1 MFFKPKNEKINLKKL
16 FRYNKEKNAFIID
29 VSIDYYKDLY
39 NDWDFS
45 PFKRRDLDTDLITFI
60 EESSE
65 EIPLRYKVIIN
76 FFIPEEM
83 RDPGKEERSKAG
95 LKNFFKYMLY
105 KVESEQRKA
114 QWRAFKYTVAGLFL
128 VFIAFFVKNFIEQW
142 GYLSFLPEGLI
153 IGGWVFIWEVFTILF
168 FLNSERKVKI
178 KEYKRLIKSE
188 INYNYYTDK
197 TYFEKL

>member
-1 MFFKPKNEKINLKKL
+1 MFFKEKNEKVDLKKL

-29 VSIDYYKDLY
+29 VSIGYYKDLY

-45 PFKRRDLDTDLITFI
+45 PFKRRDLDTDLIAFI

-65 EIPLRYKVIIN
+65 EIPLKYKVIIN

-83 RDPGKEERSKAG
+83 RDPKKEEKSKVG
-95 LKNFFKYMLY
+95 LNNFFKYMLY
-105 KVESEQRKA
+105 KVEGEQKKA
-114 QWRAFKYTVAGLFL
+114 QWRAFKYTITGLFL
-128 VFIAFFVKNFIEQW
+128 VFISFFVKNYIEHLA
-142 GYLSFLPEGLI
+142 YLSVLPEGLV

-168 FLNSERKVKI
+168 FINSERKVKI
-178 KEYKRLIKSE
+178 KEYKRLIRSE

-197 TYFEKL
+197 THFEKI

>member
-1 MFFKPKNEKINLKKL
+1 MFFKEKNEKVDLKKL

-29 VSIDYYKDLY
+29 VSIGYYKDLY

-45 PFKRRDLDTDLITFI
+45 PFKRRDLDRDLIAFI

-65 EIPLRYKVIIN
+65 EIPLKYKVIIN

-83 RDPGKEERSKAG
+83 KDTKKEEKSKVG
-95 LKNFFKYMLY
+95 LNNFFKYMLY
-105 KVESEQRKA
+105 KVEGEQKKA
-114 QWRAFKYTVAGLFL
+114 QGRAFKYTITGLFL
-128 VFIAFFVKNFIEQW
+128 VFISFFIKNYIEHLA
-142 GYLSFLPEGLI
+142 YLSVLPEGLV

-168 FLNSERKVKI
+168 FINSERKVKI
-178 KEYKRLIKSE
+178 KEYKRLIRSE

-197 TYFEKL
+197 THFEKL

>member
-1 MFFKPKNEKINLKKL
+1 MFFKPKDEKVNLKKL

-29 VSIDYYKDLY
+29 ISIDVYKSLY

-45 PFKRRDLDTDLITFI
+45 PFKRRDLDADLLTFI
-60 EESSE
+60 QESSE
-65 EIPLRYKVIIN
+65 DIPLKYKVIIN

-83 RDPGKEERSKAG
+83 KDLRKEERSKTG
-95 LKNFFKYMLY
+95 LKNYFKYMLY
-105 KVESEQRKA
+105 KVEAEQKKSRWTA
-114 QWRAFKYTVAGLFL
+114 LKYTVTGLFL
-128 VFIAFFVKNFIEQW
+128 VFIAFFVKNFIEHLA
-142 GYLSFLPEGLI
+142 YLSFLPEGLI